1 LIAELQ
7 VSASEFTLKKSDAF
21 PLGGRLR
28 HFLPFWRS
36 LTHDPS
42 VLRII
47 MGVSI
52 PFTAQPTQAFAPR
65 QYPTDSRTHELVTQ
79 FVQEMV
85 KNQVVVPVPQ
95 REDQFV
101 SPFFLVTN
109 SDGSYRG
116 ILNVKTLNVKYL
128 QTQKFKM
135 ETLLKV
141 LPLIREGDWFGSW
154 DIRKGYYNVAVHPDF
169 QCFFCFDWNG
179 QRYMFKCLVM
189 GISIAPFIFTKLMAT
204 IIRFARAAGIDVSFY
219 LDDTLLRASQFAI
232 AKRDLRVL
240 GQLFQLAGFL
250 LHEEKSVAEPTQEI
264 KYLGFIINSRDMT
277 IALPSEKSSKIRE
290 SLRQAL
296 RDADTHTPWTVRKAA
311 QLIGWLLAALPAT
324 RYGAGHFRS
333 LENAKKW
340 ALMDAA
346 NDYDAEQVIWSG
358 PQRQDLQWWHD
369 LPCPW
374 SRCFRSLPFSDE
386 FTSKIFT
393 SYPSTHDLTD
403 SSYGYVSIY
412 ISISSRCIVGRLGS
426 SPWQRV
432 LLRSMGRGRDV
443 HRRARTYDRPTRTT
457 NTSRPQEGGQLTRFL
472 R

>member
-1 LIAELQ
+1 
-7 VSASEFTLKKSDAF
+7 
-21 PLGGRLR
+21 
-28 HFLPFWRS
+28 
-36 LTHDPS
+36 
-42 VLRII
+42 
-47 MGVSI
+47 M
-52 PFTAQPTQAFAPR
+52 
-65 QYPTDSRTHELVTQ
+65 DSRTHALVKT
-79 FVQEMV
+79 FVQDMLD
-85 KNQVVVPVPQ
+85 NQVVVPVEK

-141 LPLIREGDWFGSW
+141 LPLIRKGDWFGSW

-169 QCFFCFDWNG
+169 QRFFCFDLDG

-219 LDDTLLRASQFAI
+219 LDDTLLRAPAFETAL
-232 AKRDLRVL
+232 RNLRVL

-250 LHEEKSVAEPTQEI
+250 LHEDKSVSEPTQEI
-264 KYLGFIINSRDMT
+264 KYLGFLIDSRSMT
-277 IALPSEKSSKIRE
+277 ISLPLEKSTKIRE
-290 SLRQAL
+290 SLQQAL
-296 RDADTHTPWTVRKAA
+296 RDADSQTPWTVRKAA

-346 NDYDAEQVIWSG
+346 NDYDAEQVVWSH
-358 PQRQDLQWWHD
+358 PQRQDLQWWFD
-369 LPCPW
+369 LPRPW
-374 SRCFRSLPFSDE
+374 SRCFETQPFSDE
-386 FTSKIFT
+386 FTSKT
-393 SYPSTHDLTD
+393 SK
-403 SSYGYVSIY
+403 I
-412 ISISSRCIVGRLGS
+412 
-426 SPWQRV
+426 
-432 LLRSMGRGRDV
+432 
-443 HRRARTYDRPTRTT
+443 
-457 NTSRPQEGGQLTRFL
+457 
-472 R
+472 